1 MNFSKVV
8 TGALAVAG
16 LAWMFSTPANA
27 VVLDLG
33 HPSIPSFTGNS
44 AGNGGRGVV
53 FDAISDFSIASAG
66 IRFDPLQGG
75 AANISVDIY
84 EMSLTGGVGSRNG
97 APLVTAVAA
106 VADIGM
112 AFYDIAIDFDFEA
125 GTRYNVTFNA
135 FGQDGWGI
143 GLNEMEYYAFDF
155 PDTPYQV
162 GGALSVLDGD
172 GSTIVFDNFLMPHVR
187 FDAELRPSD
196 VAEPATMA
204 LFGLG
209 LAGLGLA
216 ARRRKA

>member
-1 MNFSKVV
+1 MNFSKVI
-8 TGALAVAG
+8 TGALAAAG
-16 LAWMFSTPANA
+16 LVWTFSTPANA

-33 HPSIPSFTGNS
+33 HPTLALTTANNLGNS
-44 AGNGGRGVV
+44 DRGIV

-75 AANISVDIY
+75 ATSISVDIY

-97 APLVTAVAA
+97 AALATAVAS
-106 VADIGM
+106 VTDTGM
-112 AFYDIAIDFDFEA
+112 AFYDIAIDFDFDA
-125 GTRYNVTFNA
+125 GTRYNVTFSA
-135 FGQDGWGI
+135 FGQDNWGL
-143 GLNEMEYYAFDF
+143 GVNSMEFYNFDF

-162 GGALSVLDGD
+162 GGALSVLDGN
-172 GSTIVFDNFLMPHVR
+172 GTSGFNNFLMPHVR
-187 FDAELRPSD
+187 LDGEVGPTA